1 MKIEKVKELRAD
13 GASVLMIGDGVNDAA
28 ALAEADLSIAMGT
41 GTDTAIS
48 VADIT
53 LMRPNLGAVIES
65 LDLSR
70 RTLQTIRMNL
80 GWAFVY
86 NVIGMPIAA
95 LGYLNPMISGGA
107 MALSSLFVVMN
118 SLRIAR
124 K

>member
-1 MKIEKVKELRAD
+1 MLFR
-13 GASVLMIGDGVNDAA
+13 S
-28 ALAEADLSIAMGT
+28 
-41 GTDTAIS
+41 DTAIS
-48 VADIT
+48 VADTT